1 MCESRA
7 GGAALTWMGG
17 MSGREGRFSGLVT
30 DGMSSMADTDGLVGP
45 RLALAMVAVV
55 GLVGLM
61 VVLCTD
67 TTGKGPAWPG
77 LECWGDTDT
86 GLGHGDTAAA
96 SATLPQGQTSTQPG
110 HNSHPASTAPASTE
124 GRATLTLLHLERKK
138 SFMWLHFKQFFHQI
152 ISFFLKQLL
161 PPKIALEFTC
171 LNFFYPKK

>member
-1 MCESRA
+1 
-7 GGAALTWMGG
+7 

-61 VVLCTD
+61 VVLCTE

-86 GLGHGDTAAA
+86 GLGHGDSTAPT
-96 SATLPQGQTSTQPG
+96 ATLPWERPQP
-110 HNSHPASTAPASTE
+110 NRDTASTAPASTE
-124 GRATLTLLHLERKK
+124 GRATAILLHLQRKK
-138 SFMWLHFKQFFHQI
+138 HFVWLDIKQTALLPPNYSI
-152 ISFFLKQLL
+152 YSCVSLKQLL
-161 PPKIALEFTC
+161 PPKIALEFVSV
-171 LNFFYPKK
+171 LFFFSR